1 MDIPVDLLLSIKNDR
16 IPEDLIDGLEE
27 QGLDENSFASFCIIM
42 LQQIGEKA
50 SYWKPMIGTLAYI
63 KLRSPFLV
71 DLFPKTFNT
80 PLYWSAEDL
89 ALLKHTFIWDEV
101 RQTRSNFED
110 CYNQSVLPF
119 MIVSSDNVIPTR
131 LHWISIET

>member
-119 MIVSSDNVIPTR
+119 MIVSINTVMPTR
-131 LHWISIET
+131 SQCLSTET